1 MKLIKK
7 LYNDFDRASENK
19 EFYDRYQIFFKGKY
33 AKPNA
38 VVEHMEFDYLPKIV
52 KKLLKIKQR

>member
-7 LYNDFDRASENK
+7 LYHDFERASENK

-33 AKPNA
+33 AKSNA
-38 VVEHMEFDYLPKIV
+38 VVDHMTFDYLPKIV
-52 KKLLKIKQR
+52 KKLLKLGS

>member
-7 LYNDFDRASENK
+7 LYDDFDRASENK

-33 AKPNA
+33 AKSNA
-38 VVEHMEFDYLPKIV
+38 AVEHMEFDYVQKIV
-52 KKLLKIKQR
+52 KKLLKLGS

>member
-38 VVEHMEFDYLPKIV
+38 VVEHMEFDYVPKSV
-52 KKLLKIKQR
+52 KKLLKLGS

>member
-7 LYNDFDRASENK
+7 FYDDFERASEHK
-19 EFYDRYQIFFKGKY
+19 EFYDRYQKFFKGKH

-38 VVEHMEFDYLPKIV
+38 VVEHMTFDYLPKTV
-52 KKLLKIKQR
+52 KKLLNLGS